1 MAQITNVMANNLT
14 LDVSSA
20 QSSLREL
27 TSTVKDSTNEWKI
40 QEAQLKS
47 SGDAANAS
55 KARYEGL
62 QQTLEAQKTKVD
74 SLKQALNNNNTETK
88 KGQELQT
95 FLTNELAKA
104 ERQYSSYQGQLDKAT
119 QSYKYQES
127 GLAELNKELKHGNEL
142 TDARVQKLEA
152 EGRTEE
158 AAKVKLDGLKTTQE
172 NYTKQL
178 KIQQDELKTLSDSGD
193 KSSESY
199 KRQALRV
206 EQMGAKLAETTRDI
220 KDFNHTDIKPETSGI
235 GRVRGQLEQLNNS
248 LEGTRSR
255 FKTIFL
261 GNLVAN
267 GVTSML
273 SSVKSH
279 FTGAI
284 EAGVAYNKQMENV
297 KIGLDN
303 FTNSNADLTD
313 KLLNNIKSVKESSG
327 YATDTVTLLTKKTYG
342 LTKSADGAK
351 ELTDAFTN
359 LGRATGKSD
368 EGLQG
373 LVTKLFQANASGK
386 ITSGALTKLNKDL
399 PGFTDTLGKNLNV
412 TREQLGKLAS
422 DGKLKMSDLGNAIK
436 TMSDSKPQGLEN
448 YYKTV
453 DGFTNHFEERYKSL
467 SGKITEGFFA
477 QSNGLLASVSK
488 SLDGKDVDK
497 SFNRMGDSANKAVNT
512 IFKAFSSTFK
522 GSKTNPIADVAN
534 FTADSIEKL
543 GNFVAKHAEDI
554 KSFFKMIKE
563 LGATGFSTMGTTLK
577 IALPLLD
584 ELGKFATKHPTTF
597 KILAGSILGLN
608 FALKTT
614 LGTMALFGKGKAV
627 FGALSGLII
636 KPKVDGSDAKRE
648 LGVIGKLAK
657 GIGTGVW
664 WTAKLAGK
672 AVWKTLE
679 LIGSAV
685 VGVGKGLLWTAN
697 LAWSGVKKSLSLIG
711 TVGKATGRAL
721 KWSASI
727 ATKGAKV
734 ALTGLLATAKF
745 TGNGIKLAFNFMKA
759 NPLILLVSAITA
771 VVVAFVELY
780 KHNKKFRDFV
790 NGLVKG
796 AKDFFVGIGKWFG
809 QAWKAISKFFGQM
822 LNFLKKDWKEVLLL
836 LVNPFAGAFALLYK
850 HNDKFRKNVNQ
861 LVQDVIGFFKDM
873 GKNISNIFNS
883 IKNFIGNT
891 LGSIS
896 KTWSNGWNAI
906 YNVQKDI
913 WNSIIK
919 FIWSA
924 INSVLDTIN
933 KVLGWIGKTWSNG
946 WNNIFNFFK
955 NTWNGMKSFGSDAI
969 WSIHNTFS
977 NILGKIGSVFSSTWK
992 GIKNG
997 FSDMWDG
1004 MKKLAGDG
1012 INAVIHIPNMGID
1025 GINGL
1030 IHDFGGPKSALG
1042 KIPKVAFANG
1052 TGTIDKLTH
1061 AVLNDGNDSPA
1072 TGNKEAIVH
1081 PNGEFEIVQGRN
1093 TGRLL
1098 LPGTEVIKASDLA
1111 KIMGPTPFANGTGF
1125 LGSIWDG
1132 VKSAG
1137 SWVGRTAGNAW
1148 DGIKDATDK
1157 FTKMFGFITGA
1168 IAHPVKTLEKVFNP
1182 VASGMGSVMN
1192 GIGGGAFTHVKDQA
1206 VDWWQ
1211 SLWGMANDE
1220 ASGGSNSE
1228 LLKQVIK
1235 LGTGKPYVWGAAGP
1249 DSFDCSGLVEYAL
1262 SQMGKGF
1269 PKYSGAQFNA
1279 SDAVSDP
1286 KSGDLAFFG
1295 AGGSEHVG
1303 VYGGNGKMFSAM
1315 SPGSNPNIG
1324 WANIS
1329 DWSEQLAGYHRVPG
1343 LKSDDTQQSS
1353 NPMSS
1358 LIKSQVGG
1366 MFDWIKKF
1374 IAPTQESANP
1384 AGDGVGRW
1392 SGDVKRALSQLG
1404 LSTSDSMV
1412 SKILKQIQTESGGNA
1427 GAIGGN
1433 DGLADGNA
1441 TGLMQVKPGTFNA
1454 FALAGHGN
1462 IMNGYD
1468 NMLAGINYAKSRYG
1482 NDLSFLGQGHGYANG
1497 GLITKNQMIEV
1508 GEGNKPEMI
1517 IPLDGMKSSR
1527 GFELLGK
1534 TAVAMAGR
1542 DGKLNQP
1549 TADNS
1554 GLANKLDTMIGL
1566 LANLVT
1572 GQSNPTPA
1580 VVSANQAQDV
1590 LNKLKQTNNRSQLL
1604 YQG

>member
-14 LDVSSA
+14 LDVSGA
-20 QSSLREL
+20 QKSLREL

-178 KIQQDELKTLSDSGD
+178 KIQQDELKSLSDSGD

-267 GVTSML
+267 GVTNAFESIREKMSETL
-273 SSVKSH
+273 E
-279 FTGAI
+279 GAK
-284 EAGVAYNKQMENV
+284 EYNKEQQVM
-297 KIGLDN
+297 
-303 FTNSNADLTD
+303 NATWTTLTD
-313 KLLNNIKSVKESSG
+313 SASKGKEMVRSINQISTAFG
-327 YATDTVTLLTKKTYG
+327 QSNDVVNELSQQFYHVFNQKEPTDQ
-342 LTKSADGAK
+342 LTKSM
-351 ELTDAFTN
+351 LTLA
-359 LGRATGKSD
+359 
-368 EGLQG
+368 
-373 LVTKLFQANASGK
+373 
-386 ITSGALTKLNKDL
+386 
-399 PGFTDTLGKNLNV
+399 DTLGMNAEGVERLGLNF
-412 TREQLGKLAS
+412 THMMSSTKLQLGDFNMITDQLPMYGEKLLEYEQKVQKNSKLTMAQLRDQMS
-422 DGKLKMSDLGNAIK
+422 AGKISAKDATEVMNELGDK
-436 TMSDSKPQGLEN
+436 
-448 YYKTV
+448 
-453 DGFTNHFEERYKSL
+453 YKSASENMMGTA
-467 SGKITEGFFA
+467 SGMERVMDARGKALAGSLIQPIMNA
-477 QSNGLLASVSK
+477 QNPIFSAVSK
-488 SLDGKDVDK
+488 WVSDTKTEQE
-497 SFNRMGDSANKAVNT
+497 FNKVGTS
-512 IFKAFSSTFK
+512 ISKAFGTITSAFGKEFKSS
-522 GSKTNPIADVAN
+522 D
-534 FTADSIEKL
+534 FTGGMDKLMDNLSNSIEKF
-543 GNFVAKHAEDI
+543 GDYVAKHKDDI
-554 KSFFKMIKE
+554 IGFFKGMKA
-563 LGATGFSTMGTTLK
+563 LGDVGFSTMGTTLK
-577 IALPLLD
+577 IVLPLL
-584 ELGKFATKHPTTF
+584 ESLGKFAEKHPTTF
-597 KILAGSILGLN
+597 KILAGSILGINL
-608 FALKTT
+608 ALKGT
-614 LGTMALFGKGKAV
+614 LATMALFGKGKAA

-648 LGVIGKLAK
+648 LGIIGKLAK
-657 GIGTGVW
+657 GVGTGVW

-711 TVGKATGRAL
+711 TAGKATGRAL

-809 QAWKAISKFFGQM
+809 QAWKAISKFFGQV

-883 IKNFIGNT
+883 IKDFIGNT

-896 KTWSNGWNAI
+896 KTWSNGWN
-906 YNVQKDI
+906 
-913 WNSIIK
+913 
-919 FIWSA
+919 
-924 INSVLDTIN
+924 
-933 KVLGWIGKTWSNG
+933 
-946 WNNIFNFFK
+946 NIFNFFK
-955 NTWNGMKSFGSDAI
+955 DTWNGLKKFGSNSI

-977 NILGKIGSVFSSTWK
+977 NVLGKIGSSFSNTWT

-1042 KIPKVAFANG
+1042 HIPKVAFANG

-1093 TGRLL
+1093 TERLL

-1125 LGSIWDG
+1125 FGSIWDG

-1137 SWVGRTAGNAW
+1137 SWVGKTAGNAW

-1168 IAHPVKTLEKVFNP
+1168 IAHPVKTLENVFNP
-1182 VASGMGSVMN
+1182 KAGGNGNVMDGLSV
-1192 GIGGGAFTHVKDQA
+1192 GAFTHVKDQA
-1206 VDWWQ
+1206 VDWWK

-1228 LLKQVIK
+1228 LLKEVIK

-1295 AGGSEHVG
+1295 SGGSEHVG

-1343 LKSDDTQQSS
+1343 LKSDDTSQSS

-1374 IAPTQESANP
+1374 IAPTQESASP

-1392 SGDVKRALSQLG
+1392 SSDVKRALSTLG
-1404 LSTSDSMV
+1404 LSNSDSMV

-1454 FALAGHGN
+1454 YALAGHGN

-1542 DGKLNQP
+1542 DGNLNQP
-1549 TADNS
+1549 VADNS
-1554 GLANKLDTMIGL
+1554 GLADKLDTMIGL
-1566 LANLVT
+1566 LTNLVT
-1572 GQSNPTPA
+1572 GQANPTPA

-1604 YQG
+1604 FKG